1 MRTNTIN
8 AQDIWNASTLE
19 ESGELLKAL
28 SKELFLLKEWH
39 EWASKAEDLRERIIS
54 GEIVTD
60 GMHANSFNTNIEVL
74 KHAEMMRN
82 KYEESNKDGITR

>member
-8 AQDIWNASTLE
+8 AQDIWNAPTLE
-19 ESGELLKAL
+19 ESGKLLKAL

-54 GEIVTD
+54 GEEFQNRHSITLY
-60 GMHANSFNTNIEVL
+60 TNIELL

>member
-54 GEIVTD
+54 GEEFQNK
-60 GMHANSFNTNIEVL
+60 HSLHTNIELL
-74 KHAEMMRN
+74 KHAEIMRN

>member
-54 GEIVTD
+54 GEEFQNKHSIQTY
-60 GMHANSFNTNIEVL
+60 TNIELL

>member
-19 ESGELLKAL
+19 ESGKLLKEL
-28 SKELFLLKEWH
+28 SSEVFLLKEWH
-39 EWASKAEDLRERIIS
+39 EWASKAEDLREQIIS
-54 GEIVTD
+54 GEEPNK
-60 GMHANSFNTNIEVL
+60 HSLHTNIELL